1 MPRLCKECK
10 HEVSW
15 AAQECPVCG
24 IDNPT
29 GMDREVLWMLGAAAT
44 LLPIGLYVFFK
55 AVLATCFDTWSRLV
69 PRRAWQMTKH

>member
-29 GMDREVLWMLGAAAT
+29 GMDREVLWMLGAAAS
-44 LLPIGLYVFFK
+44 LLPIGLYVLLKTLFRNAF
-55 AVLATCFDTWSRLV
+55 
-69 PRRAWQMTKH
+69 

>member
-15 AAQECPVCG
+15 AARECPVCG

-29 GMDREVLWMLGAAAT
+29 GMDREVLWMIGAAGFIGPI
-44 LLPIGLYVFFK
+44 LLIYLYK
-55 AVLATCFDTWSRLV
+55 TWSRALF
-69 PRRAWQMTKH
+69 